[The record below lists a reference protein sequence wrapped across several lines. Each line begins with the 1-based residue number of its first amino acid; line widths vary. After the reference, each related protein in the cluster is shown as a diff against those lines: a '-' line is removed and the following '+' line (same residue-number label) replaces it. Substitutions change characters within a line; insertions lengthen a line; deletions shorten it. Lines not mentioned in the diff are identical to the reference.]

1 MSERGLRDELNFN
14 EQESKLFMP
23 NEIFEDIQ
31 NNIKNSSHISFG
43 YSYVYLCTWLY
54 RYIKY
59 YNVKM
64 FSGDEIKS
72 ILGYSKNNK
81 TMNYIMK
88 KDGLLEEMEYLE
100 STKNFPVGW
109 EYEKGEDLSFM
120 MSDEYSDF
128 KDIFPDIP
136 KRYFIKKPLKG
147 FFRYKTEGDILYE
160 IIGTFFE
167 IDNTHNVPFE
177 VFLFCMSN
185 SEIGC
190 TGFYLYS
197 FLKCKC
203 DLFKSGYD
211 TSLVNLSKQTKIS
224 ERSLDKYL
232 GLLKSHRMIDFYHN
246 QDYFAVGMLKE
257 DKKANTYVTR
267 DFDLF
272 SDEKI
277 PFEKI
282 QIISKSEYLNI
293 VEKRN
298 NEKGIEK
305 IHFDEESLPF

>member
-1 MSERGLRDELNFN
+1 MSKRNLENELNFS
-14 EQESKLFMP
+14 EKESKVFMP
-23 NEIFEDIQ
+23 NEIFEDLQ
-31 NNIKNSSHISFG
+31 DSIKKSSHISFG
-43 YSYVYLCTWLY
+43 YSYIYLCTWLY

-64 FSGDEIKS
+64 FNGEDIKN

-88 KDGLLEEMEYLE
+88 KDGLLEKMEYLK
-100 STKNFPVGW
+100 STKNFPIGW
-109 EYEKGEDLSFM
+109 EYENEDLSFIM
-120 MSDEYSDF
+120 FDEYLDL
-128 KDIFPDIP
+128 KDVFLSLP

-147 FFRYKTEGDILYE
+147 FFRYVTEGDILYE
-160 IIGTFFE
+160 TIGTFFE
-167 IDNTHNVPFE
+167 VDNTHNIPFE
-177 VFLFCMSN
+177 VFLFCMNN

-197 FLKCKC
+197 FLKYKC

-211 TSLVNLSKQTKIS
+211 ISLVNLSKQIKIS

-232 GLLKSHRMIDFYHN
+232 SLLKSYRMIDFYHN

-257 DKKANTYVTR
+257 DKKANTYIVR
-267 DFDLF
+267 EFDFF

-282 QIISKSEYLNI
+282 QIISKSDYLSL

-298 NEKGIEK
+298 EKKEVEK
-305 IHFDEESLPF
+305 IYFNKENLPF